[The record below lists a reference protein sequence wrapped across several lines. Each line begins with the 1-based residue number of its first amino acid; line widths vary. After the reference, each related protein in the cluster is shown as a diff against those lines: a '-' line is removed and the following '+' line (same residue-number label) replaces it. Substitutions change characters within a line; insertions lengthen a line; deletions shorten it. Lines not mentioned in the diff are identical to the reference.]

1 MAKYHANIW
10 KNIYSKH
17 HIRYAQW
24 FFCCYCEIFIAY
36 RTICPGFSWILSKYL
51 WNMRSPWTGNDFS
64 YFSSL
69 SLFIE
74 TIPPVTRLH
83 GLLGFAFCSIFL
95 WNKMKIYIKTLFLN
109 YLILVQE
116 KISLDIIAAISS
128 TFSGWIFFQLI
139 LTNNASRII
148 NDYIEQLVAVP
159 KRCLQHGLF

>member
-1 MAKYHANIW
+1 MVEFAIHIIGHFHSTDILVSHRSMELLIMAKYHANIW

-109 YLILVQE
+109 YLIWL
-116 KISLDIIAAISS
+116 KKKSLWILLLQFLLLFLAE
-128 TFSGWIFFQLI
+128 FSF
-139 LTNNASRII
+139 N
-148 NDYIEQLVAVP
+148 
-159 KRCLQHGLF
+159 